1 VDSDSEDSDNGQGR
15 LEHNPI
21 VLEDDDDDAPPAAGA
36 SRTEPIVL

>member
-21 VLEDDDDDAPPAAGA
+21 VLEDDDDAPPAAGA